1 MPEVPLHL
9 PGGGRARAVLSGGPL
24 RQVQVR
30 VDGIAV
36 GKCALPH
43 LLHYRITTIC
53 ETCGQLMEGA
63 SVHYHS
69 IHYRCDVTSIA
80 MNGVSSLTLSPPT
93 RGPVSGVSWAT
104 VRAKY
109 AAGDVSMP
117 GLLYSERAL
126 SILSMSLVR
135 EGILP
140 GGKRCLLCQNSP
152 MVRHEKSKKN
162 NNTCRPHMCS
172 QHASHPARFAIR
184 ANCTAYTTADTQHEG
199 TFLLPTRPGTTGS
212 STSSW

>member
-24 RQVQVR
+24 RQVQVC

-80 MNGVSSLTLSPPT
+80 MNGVSSLTLSPPHS
-93 RGPVSGVSWAT
+93 RSCQ
-104 VRAKY
+104 
-109 AAGDVSMP
+109 
-117 GLLYSERAL
+117 
-126 SILSMSLVR
+126 
-135 EGILP
+135 
-140 GGKRCLLCQNSP
+140 RCLVGNRSCEICGRRCEYAWFTLLRASP
-152 MVRHEKSKKN
+152 LHPVHVASSRGHPSGRKEVPLVPKQPHGKTRKVKKK
-162 NNTCRPHMCS
+162 
-172 QHASHPARFAIR
+172 Q
-184 ANCTAYTTADTQHEG
+184 
-199 TFLLPTRPGTTGS
+199 
-212 STSSW
+212 